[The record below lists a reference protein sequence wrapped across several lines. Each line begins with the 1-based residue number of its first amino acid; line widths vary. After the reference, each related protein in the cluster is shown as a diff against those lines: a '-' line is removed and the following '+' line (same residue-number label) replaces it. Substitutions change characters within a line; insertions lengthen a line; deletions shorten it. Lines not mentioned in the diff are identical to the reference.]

1 MPLQMQRYVCISLA
15 LSVRPRGLGV
25 EGFKDGKAADGAWG
39 KETTMHGRV
48 VHGPAATWE
57 GK

>member
-1 MPLQMQRYVCISLA
+1 MQRYVCISLA